1 MSQTPSQQ
9 PMVDPEADDGGYA
22 NEPETDGRNRTLTEL
37 EALLSEEIDRG
48 RLKQQ
53 DTESPGD
60 GASDQENVFDVS
72 CVGVPFAFLPG
83 NILNKKV

>member
-1 MSQTPSQQ
+1 
-9 PMVDPEADDGGYA
+9 MVDPEVDGGGYA

-48 RLKQQ
+48 RLKQ

-60 GASDQENVFDVS
+60 GPSDQENVFDVS

-83 NILNKKV
+83 NLLNQKV

>member
-1 MSQTPSQQ
+1 MSQTPS
-9 PMVDPEADDGGYA
+9 PRPLVDDADGGYA

-48 RLKQQ
+48 RLQH
-53 DTESPGD
+53 DTSSPGD
-60 GASDQENVFDVS
+60 DASDQENVFDVS

-83 NILNKKV
+83 NIY